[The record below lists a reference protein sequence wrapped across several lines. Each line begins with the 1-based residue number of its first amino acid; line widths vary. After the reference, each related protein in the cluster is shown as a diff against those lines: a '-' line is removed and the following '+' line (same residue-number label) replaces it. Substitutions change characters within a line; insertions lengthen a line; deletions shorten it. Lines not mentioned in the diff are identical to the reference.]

1 MTRPFWTVA
10 TALALITG
18 SSAYGQK
25 SDLAGA
31 RGTTVLED
39 CLAEAEAGDRD
50 RQSCVGKMYDACPG
64 NAGST
69 LEMVTCITDETA
81 FWDARLN
88 QVYRE
93 LMALYQQQ
101 DAEFD
106 DAYNMAARLRE
117 TQRGWI
123 EWRDLKCRFAYDEF
137 RGGTL
142 GRITGADCIMNMTAE
157 RAFELEDLKD
167 AAEM

>member
-1 MTRPFWTVA
+1 
-10 TALALITG
+10 
-18 SSAYGQK
+18 
-25 SDLAGA
+25 
-31 RGTTVLED
+31 
-39 CLAEAEAGDRD
+39 
-50 RQSCVGKMYDACPG
+50 MYDACPG
-64 NAGST
+64 SAGST
-69 LEMVTCITDETA
+69 LEMVTCTTDETA
-81 FWDARLN
+81 FWDTRLN

-93 LMALYQQQ
+93 LIALYQQQ

>member
-1 MTRPFWTVA
+1 
-10 TALALITG
+10 
-18 SSAYGQK
+18 
-25 SDLAGA
+25 
-31 RGTTVLED
+31 
-39 CLAEAEAGDRD
+39 
-50 RQSCVGKMYDACPG
+50 
-64 NAGST
+64 
-69 LEMVTCITDETA
+69 
-81 FWDARLN
+81 
-88 QVYRE
+88 
-93 LMALYQQQ
+93 
-101 DAEFD
+101 
-106 DAYNMAARLRE
+106 MAARLRE